1 MPADSCALCRTPPHS
16 LARSHWNGAA
26 HYVRQLGHESAAA
39 AGGEIAGRSF
49 AGKASFV
56 WHGDVIV
63 AFHCGLLVGK
73 AAGSLLS
80 GLTSIVG

>member
-1 MPADSCALCRTPPHS
+1 LEWGG
-16 LARSHWNGAA
+16 LLRSP
-26 HYVRQLGHESAAA
+26 LGHESAAA
-39 AGGEIAGRSF
+39 GGEIAERSF
-49 AGKASFV
+49 ASKASFA